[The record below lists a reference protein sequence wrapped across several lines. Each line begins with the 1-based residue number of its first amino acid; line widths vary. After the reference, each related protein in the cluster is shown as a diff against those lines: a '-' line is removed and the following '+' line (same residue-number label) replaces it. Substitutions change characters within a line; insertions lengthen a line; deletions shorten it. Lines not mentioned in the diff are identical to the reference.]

1 MHCHKKAIITPTK
14 FLKKHKMKTVY
25 REMKEALRNES
36 RIKRN
41 NSNEESISEDQLAK
55 ETNMQ
60 RRQ

>member
-1 MHCHKKAIITPTK
+1 
-14 FLKKHKMKTVY
+14 MKTVY

-41 NSNEESISEDQLAK
+41 NSNEESISEDQLAE